1 MNKLLIIAPWVVL
14 GVVVAGLYGI
24 ANNQVTYTLSPEF
37 YREYKFLS
45 FGVQDI
51 PGSDRLR
58 VAAVGWLASWW
69 VGLVIGVIITLP
81 GIFSF
86 NADIKWL
93 FFLYVAIIFSGCF
106 LGGLGAYL
114 WSNYGNVPFVL
125 LSLNKGHLYNHVGF
139 IHVGVYVG
147 AAFGL
152 IVAFIHAM
160 ELAVKMHHDFHDSN
174 K

>member
-81 GIFSF
+81 GIF
-86 NADIKWL
+86 
-93 FFLYVAIIFSGCF
+93 
-106 LGGLGAYL
+106 
-114 WSNYGNVPFVL
+114 
-125 LSLNKGHLYNHVGF
+125 
-139 IHVGVYVG
+139 
-147 AAFGL
+147 
-152 IVAFIHAM
+152 
-160 ELAVKMHHDFHDSN
+160 
-174 K
+174 